1 MNKIILLT
9 VMLIL
14 AACSTDPKIVPD
26 TTSDNVV
33 MMQIK
38 DNIGQPGPTQMS
50 YGWLFWYGPVAVLG
64 LMWGYRNLIKKPIN
78 CLEEEPNATNVSTNV
93 KQVPVDELDSK

>member
-9 VMLIL
+9 AMILL
-14 AACSTDPKIVPD
+14 AACSTDPTIVPD

-78 CLEEEPNATNVSTNV
+78 CLEEEPNAANISTNV
-93 KQVPVDELDSK
+93 KQVSVEGENPK

>member
-1 MNKIILLT
+1 MIL
-9 VMLIL
+9 L
-14 AACSTDPKIVPD
+14 AACSTDPTIVPD

-93 KQVPVDELDSK
+93 KQVSVDESDSK

>member
-9 VMLIL
+9 VMLLL
-14 AACSTDPKIVPD
+14 AACSTDPTIVPD

-93 KQVPVDELDSK
+93 KQVSVEGENPK

>member
-9 VMLIL
+9 VILLL
-14 AACSTDPKIVPD
+14 AACSTDPTIVPD

-93 KQVPVDELDSK
+93 KQVSVEGENPK

>member
-9 VMLIL
+9 VTLLL
-14 AACSTDPKIVPD
+14 AACSTDPTIVPD

-93 KQVPVDELDSK
+93 KQVSVEEENSK